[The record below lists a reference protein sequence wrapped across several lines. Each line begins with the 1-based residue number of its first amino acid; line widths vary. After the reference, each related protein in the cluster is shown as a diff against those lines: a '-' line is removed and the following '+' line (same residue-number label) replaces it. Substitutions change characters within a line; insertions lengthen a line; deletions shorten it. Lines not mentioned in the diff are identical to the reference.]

1 MKRVIYLLAG
11 LLLTGLVLKAQSL
24 KAEND
29 QTIDVEKDLTITDRI
44 DSVYVFGFDLR
55 ESRSAKGGIWNV
67 TTGKPETPL
76 NFTKL
81 RNDTI
86 DGRPVVQLY
95 REVVLGNHPLN
106 GWETWTL
113 KEGKWE
119 RLSGG
124 S

>member
-86 DGRPVVQLY
+86 DGQPVVQLY

-119 RLSGG
+119 KE
-124 S
+124 